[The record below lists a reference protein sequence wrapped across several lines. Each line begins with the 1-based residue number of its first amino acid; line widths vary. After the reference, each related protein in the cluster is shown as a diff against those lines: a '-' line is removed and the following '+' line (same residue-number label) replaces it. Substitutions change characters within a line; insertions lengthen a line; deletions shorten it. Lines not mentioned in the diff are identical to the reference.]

1 MATPKQEYD
10 RICAQVADTSRF
22 FRVALHVHSP
32 ESHDFGR
39 TGDRAINDRARLTTA
54 AGKLEFQ
61 NALQSNLDLVAITDH
76 MKCAYAVAIST
87 LPSPRENFAV
97 LPGMEVN

>member
-39 TGDRAINDRARLTTA
+39 TGDKALNDRARLKERVKKSDVRSLFCLVQDT
-54 AGKLEFQ
+54 GSEKGFFVSVLG
-61 NALQSNLDLVAITDH
+61 LQKGAKLVAEA
-76 MKCAYAVAIST
+76 KNIS
-87 LPSPRENFAV
+87 SIII
-97 LPGMEVN
+97 